1 MVSTSSTDHTL
12 VKVSDSSRYCTYY
25 LLYGCVKYSHATK
38 KTAAFSRR
46 LRDRNSTT
54 TQQRKIAKCDHD
66 GEVNNTSTTSH
77 HTRKNYIILIYTST
91 LSSIFLLDNHQSR
104 KKKKSVKIK
113 RIQKTRIF

>member
-12 VKVSDSSRYCTYY
+12 VKVSDSSRYYTYY

-38 KTAAFSRR
+38 KTSAFSCR
-46 LRDRNSTT
+46 LRENDSTT
-54 TQQRKIAKCDHD
+54 TQQRMIAKCDHN

-113 RIQKTRIF
+113 RIKNSRIF